1 MKLLKIGASW
11 CGPCQ
16 TMNKKLKDFDL
27 CEVIHYDVDNEDDKE
42 TQDVIE
48 KYKVRNIPVI
58 VLVDDNNNELKR
70 WNGLTNMVDIENEI
84 KLHQ

>member
-16 TMNKKLKDFDL
+16 TMNKRLKDFNICD
-27 CEVIHYDVDNEDDKE
+27 VIHYDVDNEDEK
-42 TQDVIE
+42 TTSIVE
-48 KYKVRNIPVI
+48 KYKIRNIPVI
-58 VLVDDNNNELKR
+58 ILVDDNNTELKR
-70 WNGLTNMVDIENEI
+70 WNGLTNIADIENEI

>member
-16 TMNKKLKDFDL
+16 TMNKRLKDFNICD
-27 CEVIHYDVDNEDDKE
+27 VIHYDVDNEDEE
-42 TQDVIE
+42 TTSIVE
-48 KYKVRNIPVI
+48 KYKIRNIPVI
-58 VLVDDNNNELKR
+58 ILVDDNNTELKR
-70 WNGLTNMVDIENEI
+70 WNGLTNIADIENEI

>member
-16 TMNKKLKDFDL
+16 TMNKRLKDLNICD
-27 CEVIHYDVDNEDDKE
+27 VIHYDVDNEDEE
-42 TQDVIE
+42 TTSIVE
-48 KYKVRNIPVI
+48 KYKIRNIPVI
-58 VLVDDNNNELKR
+58 ILVDDNNTELKR
-70 WNGLTNMVDIENEI
+70 WNGLTNIADIENEI